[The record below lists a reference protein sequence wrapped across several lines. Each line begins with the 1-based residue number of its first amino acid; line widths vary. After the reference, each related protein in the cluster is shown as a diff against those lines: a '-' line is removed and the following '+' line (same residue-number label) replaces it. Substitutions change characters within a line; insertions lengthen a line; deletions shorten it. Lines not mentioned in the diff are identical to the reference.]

1 LTQLVKLFRGGEPVQ
16 MSKRSGEF
24 VTMREVVEEV
34 GPGSVRFMM
43 LFRKAD
49 APLDFDLRTV
59 KEQSKDNPVFYV
71 QYAHARTAS
80 VRRQALAEV
89 PDLALDGESL
99 AQAELH
105 LLSDAGERGL
115 IRAMADWPRMLEGA
129 ARNREPHRIAFH
141 LYDLASAF
149 HAHWSKGKDLPQLR
163 FIRPEEMALSR
174 ARIALVT
181 ATGTV
186 LRSGLQVLG
195 VEAPEEMY

>member
-1 LTQLVKLFRGGEPVQ
+1 
-16 MSKRSGEF
+16 
-24 VTMREVVEEV
+24 
-34 GPGSVRFMM
+34 
-43 LFRKAD
+43 
-49 APLDFDLRTV
+49 
-59 KEQSKDNPVFYV
+59 
-71 QYAHARTAS
+71 
-80 VRRQALAEV
+80 
-89 PDLALDGESL
+89 
-99 AQAELH
+99 
-105 LLSDAGERGL
+105 
-115 IRAMADWPRMLEGA
+115 MADWPRMLEGA
-129 ARNREPHRIAFH
+129 ALNREPHRIAFY